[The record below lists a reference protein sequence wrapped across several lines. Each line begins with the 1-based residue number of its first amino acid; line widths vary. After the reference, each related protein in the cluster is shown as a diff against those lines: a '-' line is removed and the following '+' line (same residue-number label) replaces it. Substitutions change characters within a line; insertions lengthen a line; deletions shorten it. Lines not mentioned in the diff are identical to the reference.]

1 MALFHPR
8 KVSRLRAW
16 LDARRG
22 VKAGRPLPAYLA
34 DKLAVAQRQAPRGGA
49 APYALTIE
57 GDGSVLR
64 ASPSVAVQD
73 PLTLPLDTDLRIK
86 RGGSTAGHHGL
97 DSLVSALRSPD
108 FFRIR
113 VGIGRPARRHENVD
127 FVLDRFSKREWREV
141 DVLIEDAADA
151 VLSIIDDGL
160 EATQNHFNRGGIAP

>member
-1 MALFHPR
+1 MQAKLR
-8 KVSRLRAW
+8 KAHQLCEEARLPKEAVS
-16 LDARRG
+16 D
-22 VKAGRPLPAYLA
+22 
-34 DKLAVAQRQAPRGGA
+34 
-49 APYALTIE
+49 IF
-57 GDGSVLR
+57 
-64 ASPSVAVQD
+64 
-73 PLTLPLDTDLRIK
+73 
-86 RGGSTAGHHGL
+86 L

-127 FVLDRFSKREWREV
+127 FVLDRFSKREWREL